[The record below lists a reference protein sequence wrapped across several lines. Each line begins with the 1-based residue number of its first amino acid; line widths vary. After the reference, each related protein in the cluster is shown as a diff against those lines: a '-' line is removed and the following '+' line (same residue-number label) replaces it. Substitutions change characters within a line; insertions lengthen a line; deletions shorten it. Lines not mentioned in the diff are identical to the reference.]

1 MTDVQFWSA
10 DNRFGTK
17 IGVENVGEILR
28 YCQESSPQETGGILL
43 GRYSAAHDCALIEK
57 VTGAPVDSQ
66 MGRTWFV
73 RGVRGLQA
81 KLDLL
86 WHRNEGYYLG
96 EWHFHPFGSPIPSS
110 VDVKQLQKIARSR
123 LYRCPEPMLMILGGD
138 PANSWTMRAF
148 LFRRR
153 SKTHVELS
161 YLSNAMGRLTFG
173 PIDAS
178 PIFGSDYPDAFDL
191 STPT

>member
-1 MTDVQFWSA
+1 MTDVQFWSE

-17 IGVENVGEILR
+17 IGVQHVGEILR

-86 WHRNEGYYLG
+86 WRRHEGYYLG

-153 SKTHVELS
+153 SKTRVELS
-161 YLSNAMGRLTFG
+161 YLSNALGRLPFG

-178 PIFGSDYPDAFDL
+178 PIFGSDYSDAFDL

>member
-1 MTDVQFWSA
+1 MTDVQFWSD
-10 DNRFGTK
+10 DNRFGVK
-17 IGVENVGEILR
+17 IEEASIGEILR
-28 YCQESSPQETGGILL
+28 YCQESGPRETGGILL
-43 GRYSAAHDCALIEK
+43 GRYSASHDCALVDK
-57 VTGAPVDSQ
+57 VTGAPDDSQ

-86 WHRNEGYYLG
+86 WRRNEGYYLG

-110 VDVKQLQKIARSR
+110 VDTRQLQKIARSR

-153 SKTHVELS
+153 SKTRVELS
-161 YLSNAMGRLTFG
+161 YLPNAMGRLTFG
-173 PIDAS
+173 PVKAS
-178 PIFGSDYPDAFDL
+178 PIFGSDYSDAFDL